1 MHKLIFRLSK
11 FCLYV
16 CKMFCLRCQ
25 GNGFVEAK
33 LTYLFKENTVIQI
46 LLRFNTIICEI
57 NGKNGQVFHSLT
69 VFVAANFKQ
78 RAITFCLD
86 RN

>member
-11 FCLYV
+11 FFLYV
-16 CKMFCLRCQ
+16 CKTFCLQCQ
-25 GNGFVEAK
+25 GNGFLEAK
-33 LTYLFKENTVIQI
+33 LAYSFKGNTVIQI
-46 LLRFNTIICEI
+46 LQRVNTLICEI

-69 VFVAANFKQ
+69 VFLAPNFKQ